1 MNSRKNHNKKLMLP
15 VLIFLVGC
23 LVLTVVL
30 YHSYRSNYK
39 QVRNVTALNAT
50 TYAERLQNDMNR
62 GVAITDTLEE
72 IVISEN
78 GKIDNF
84 QKVAR
89 DLMADFIQSIQIAP
103 DGVVT
108 DIYPEAGNEAGKI
121 DLMHDESR
129 GEICRYGRDKN
140 IVTMQGPFDLK
151 QGGQGIAIRNPVYLE
166 GADGSPVFWG
176 FTIVIIRVPE
186 IFTESIQALTKF
198 GYDYSLTKTV
208 SPLSDDTE
216 IVSSSGNIMKNPITF
231 EFEFGGCLFDFEVMP
246 ADGWSHGWNVFPQLF
261 LGICVILLLTGL
273 TVVILVIERHRDILK
288 KMAIT
293 DPLTGLLNRKGFDEQ
308 LKKVMQ
314 SDLHIHCVGIQM
326 DIDDFKFINDMYG
339 HVVGDAALKSLAQ
352 DMQSYFNDNSILCR
366 NGGDEF
372 SVILVDTT
380 EEEARKKIEHFTL
393 QPRYITYNG
402 GEHPFYISLGYAE
415 YPKDCE
421 DVLKLIRCADMAL
434 YAVKLHGKHNCSRY
448 RGDYKIQHR
457 SQLGFALQ
465 DVSKNLPGAFLIYIA
480 DPENDDILFA
490 NRELIELA
498 GCSDF
503 DDFLD
508 YTDRRFRNL
517 IHPDERDSVE
527 TSIWEQID
535 AKTSGNNDYV
545 RFHFAKK
552 DGTYLPVLDHG
563 RIVENRYYGNVFY
576 VLIMDCALVESYYD
590 NKTGLGTVQERSHI
604 IPVSR

>member
-72 IVISEN
+72 IAISEN
-78 GKIDNF
+78 GEIDNF

-89 DLMADFIQSIQIAP
+89 DLMADSIQSIQIAP

-231 EFEFGGCLFDFEVMP
+231 EFEFCGSLFDFEIMP

-273 TVVILVIERHRDILK
+273 TVVILVIERHRDTLK

-314 SDLHIHCVGIQM
+314 GDLNIHCVGIQM

-352 DMQSYFNDNSILCR
+352 DMQSYFNDNSIICR

-372 SVILVDTT
+372 SVILVDAT
-380 EEEARKKIEHFTL
+380 EEETRKKIEQFTL

-421 DVLKLIRCADMAL
+421 DVSELIRCADMAL
-434 YAVKLHGKHNCSRY
+434 YAVKLREKHNCSPY
-448 RGDYKIQHR
+448 REAHKMQHR

-480 DPENDDILFA
+480 DPENDNILFA
-490 NRELIELA
+490 NRELIEFA
-498 GCSDF
+498 GCRDF

-508 YTDRRFRNL
+508 YTDHRFRNL

-535 AKTSGNNDYV
+535 AKISGNNDYV

-590 NKTGLGTVQERSHI
+590 NKIGLGTVQE
-604 IPVSR
+604 

>member
-72 IVISEN
+72 IAISEN
-78 GKIDNF
+78 GEIDNF

-121 DLMHDESR
+121 DLIHDESR

-186 IFTESIQALTKF
+186 IFTESIQSLTKF

-246 ADGWSHGWNVFPQLF
+246 AYGWSHGWNVFPQLF

-293 DPLTGLLNRKGFDEQ
+293 DPLTGLLRYTCSHEQ

-393 QPRYITYNG
+393 QPRHITYNG
-402 GEHPFYISLGYAE
+402 EEHPFYISLGYAE

-457 SQLGFALQ
+457 RQLGFALQ

-590 NKTGLGTVQERSHI
+590 NKTGLGTVQE
-604 IPVSR
+604 

>member
-1 MNSRKNHNKKLMLP
+1 MNSRKNHDKKLMLP

-39 QVRNVTALNAT
+39 QVRNVTALNAA

-72 IVISEN
+72 IAISEN

-121 DLMHDESR
+121 DLMNDESR

-231 EFEFGGCLFDFEVMP
+231 EFEFCGSLFDFEVMP
-246 ADGWSHGWNVFPQLF
+246 ADGWSHGWDVFPQLF

-273 TVVILVIERHRDILK
+273 TVVILVIERNRDTLK

-308 LKKVMQ
+308 LKNVMQ
-314 SDLHIHCVGIQM
+314 GDLHIHCVGIQM

-352 DMQSYFNDNSILCR
+352 DMQSYFNDNSIICR

-372 SVILVDTT
+372 SAILVDTT
-380 EEEARKKIEHFTL
+380 EEEARKKIEQFTL
-393 QPRYITYNG
+393 QPRHITYNG
-402 GEHPFYISLGYAE
+402 GERPFYISLGYAE

-421 DVLKLIRCADMAL
+421 DVSELIRCADMAL
-434 YAVKLHGKHNCSRY
+434 YAVKLHGKHNCSPY
-448 RGDYKIQHR
+448 RGAYKMQHR

-465 DVSKNLPGAFLIYIA
+465 DVSKNLPGAFL
-480 DPENDDILFA
+480 NILFA
-490 NRELIELA
+490 NRELIEFA
-498 GCSDF
+498 GCRDF

-508 YTDRRFRNL
+508 YTDHRFRNL

-527 TSIWEQID
+527 TSIWKQIY

-590 NKTGLGTVQERSHI
+590 NKTCLETVPE
-604 IPVSR
+604 

>member
-72 IVISEN
+72 IAISEN

-108 DIYPEAGNEAGKI
+108 DIYPETGNEAGKI
-121 DLMHDESR
+121 DLIHDESR

-166 GADGSPVFWG
+166 GADGSLVFWG

-186 IFTESIQALTKF
+186 IFTESIQSLTKF
-198 GYDYSLTKTV
+198 GYDYSLIKTV

-273 TVVILVIERHRDILK
+273 TVGILVIERHRDTLK

-314 SDLHIHCVGIQM
+314 GDLHIHCVGIQM

-393 QPRYITYNG
+393 QPRHITYNG
-402 GEHPFYISLGYAE
+402 EEHPFYISLGYAE

-421 DVLKLIRCADMAL
+421 DVSELIRCADMAL
-434 YAVKLHGKHNCSRY
+434 YAVKLHGKHNCSPY

-498 GCSDF
+498 GCRDF

-552 DGTYLPVLDHG
+552 DGTYIPVLDHG

-576 VLIMDCALVESYYD
+576 VLIMDCALIESYYD
-590 NKTGLGTVQERSHI
+590 NKTGLKTVQE
-604 IPVSR
+604 

>member
-72 IVISEN
+72 IAISAN

-84 QKVAR
+84 QKVAQN
-89 DLMADFIQSIQIAP
+89 LMADFIQSIQIAP

-121 DLMHDESR
+121 DLIHDESR

-166 GADGSPVFWG
+166 SADGSPVFWG

-186 IFTESIQALTKF
+186 IFTESIQSLTKF

-231 EFEFGGCLFDFEVMP
+231 EFEFCGSLFDFEVMP

-273 TVVILVIERHRDILK
+273 TVVILVIERHRDTLK

-314 SDLHIHCVGIQM
+314 GDLHIHCVGIQM

-352 DMQSYFNDNSILCR
+352 DMQSYFNDNSIICR

-380 EEEARKKIEHFTL
+380 EEETRKKIEQFTL
-393 QPRYITYNG
+393 QPRHITYNG

-421 DVLKLIRCADMAL
+421 DVSELIRCADMAL

-535 AKTSGNNDYV
+535 AKISGNNDYV

-590 NKTGLGTVQERSHI
+590 NKIGLETVPE
-604 IPVSR
+604 

>member
-72 IVISEN
+72 IAISEN

-89 DLMADFIQSIQIAP
+89 NLMADFIQSIQIAP

-231 EFEFGGCLFDFEVMP
+231 EFEFCGSLFDFEIMP

-273 TVVILVIERHRDILK
+273 TVVILVIERHRDTLK

-314 SDLHIHCVGIQM
+314 GDLHIHCVGIQM

-393 QPRYITYNG
+393 QPRHITYNG
-402 GEHPFYISLGYAE
+402 EEHPFYISLGYAE

-457 SQLGFALQ
+457 RQLGFALQ

-552 DGTYLPVLDHG
+552 DGSYLPVLDHG

-590 NKTGLGTVQERSHI
+590 NKTGLGTVQE
-604 IPVSR
+604 

>member
-39 QVRNVTALNAT
+39 QVRNVTALNAA

-72 IVISEN
+72 IAISEN

-380 EEEARKKIEHFTL
+380 EEEARKKIEHFTI
-393 QPRYITYNG
+393 QPRHITYNG
-402 GEHPFYISLGYAE
+402 EEHPFYISLGYAE

-490 NRELIELA
+490 NHELIELA
-498 GCSDF
+498 GCRDF

-535 AKTSGNNDYV
+535 AKTNGNNDYV

-590 NKTGLGTVQERSHI
+590 NKTGLESVPE
-604 IPVSR
+604 

>member
-15 VLIFLVGC
+15 ILIFLVGC

-72 IVISEN
+72 IAISAN

-121 DLMHDESR
+121 DLIHDESR

-186 IFTESIQALTKF
+186 IFTESIQSLTKF

-314 SDLHIHCVGIQM
+314 GDLHIHCVGIQM

-380 EEEARKKIEHFTL
+380 EEEARKKIEQFTL

-421 DVLKLIRCADMAL
+421 DVSELIRCADMAL

-490 NRELIELA
+490 NHELIELA
-498 GCSDF
+498 GCRDF

-535 AKTSGNNDYV
+535 AKTNGNNDYV

-590 NKTGLGTVQERSHI
+590 NKTGLETVPE
-604 IPVSR
+604 

>member
-15 VLIFLVGC
+15 VLVFLVGC
-23 LVLTVVL
+23 MVLTVVL

-39 QVRNVTALNAT
+39 QVRNVTVLNAT

-72 IVISEN
+72 IAISEN

-89 DLMADFIQSIQIAP
+89 NLMSDYIQSIQIAP

-108 DIYPEAGNEAGKI
+108 DIYPETGNEAGKI
-121 DLMHDESR
+121 DLIHDESR

-186 IFTESIQALTKF
+186 IFTESIQSLTKF
-198 GYDYSLTKTV
+198 GYDYSLIKTV

-273 TVVILVIERHRDILK
+273 TVGILVIERHRDTLK

-314 SDLHIHCVGIQM
+314 GDLHIHCVGIQM

-393 QPRYITYNG
+393 QPRHITYNG
-402 GEHPFYISLGYAE
+402 EEHPFYISLGYAE

-421 DVLKLIRCADMAL
+421 DVSELIRCADMAL

-457 SQLGFALQ
+457 RQLGFALQ

-498 GCSDF
+498 GCRDF

-552 DGTYLPVLDHG
+552 DGTYIPVLDHG

-576 VLIMDCALVESYYD
+576 VLIMDCALIESYYD
-590 NKTGLGTVQERSHI
+590 NKTGLKTVQE
-604 IPVSR
+604 

>member
-1 MNSRKNHNKKLMLP
+1 
-15 VLIFLVGC
+15 
-23 LVLTVVL
+23 
-30 YHSYRSNYK
+30 
-39 QVRNVTALNAT
+39 
-50 TYAERLQNDMNR
+50 
-62 GVAITDTLEE
+62 
-72 IVISEN
+72 
-78 GKIDNF
+78 
-84 QKVAR
+84 
-89 DLMADFIQSIQIAP
+89 
-103 DGVVT
+103 
-108 DIYPEAGNEAGKI
+108 
-121 DLMHDESR
+121 
-129 GEICRYGRDKN
+129 
-140 IVTMQGPFDLK
+140 
-151 QGGQGIAIRNPVYLE
+151 
-166 GADGSPVFWG
+166 
-176 FTIVIIRVPE
+176 
-186 IFTESIQALTKF
+186 
-198 GYDYSLTKTV
+198 
-208 SPLSDDTE
+208 
-216 IVSSSGNIMKNPITF
+216 
-231 EFEFGGCLFDFEVMP
+231 
-246 ADGWSHGWNVFPQLF
+246 
-261 LGICVILLLTGL
+261 
-273 TVVILVIERHRDILK
+273 
-288 KMAIT
+288 MAIT

-393 QPRYITYNG
+393 QPRHITYNG
-402 GEHPFYISLGYAE
+402 EEHPFYISLGYAE

-457 SQLGFALQ
+457 RQLGFALQ

-590 NKTGLGTVQERSHI
+590 NKTGLGTVPERSHI

>member
-72 IVISEN
+72 IAISEN

-231 EFEFGGCLFDFEVMP
+231 EFEFCGSLFDFEIMP

-273 TVVILVIERHRDILK
+273 TVVILVIERHRDTLK

-314 SDLHIHCVGIQM
+314 GDLHIHCVGIQM

-352 DMQSYFNDNSILCR
+352 DIQSYFNDNSIICR

-372 SVILVDTT
+372 SAILVDTT
-380 EEEARKKIEHFTL
+380 EEEARKKIEQFTL
-393 QPRYITYNG
+393 QPRHITYNG

-421 DVLKLIRCADMAL
+421 DVSELIRCADMAL
-434 YAVKLHGKHNCSRY
+434 YAVKLHGKHNCSPY
-448 RGDYKIQHR
+448 RGAYKMQHR

-465 DVSKNLPGAFLIYIA
+465 DVSKNLPGAFLIY
-480 DPENDDILFA
+480 
-490 NRELIELA
+490 
-498 GCSDF
+498 S
-503 DDFLD
+503 
-508 YTDRRFRNL
+508 
-517 IHPDERDSVE
+517 
-527 TSIWEQID
+527 
-535 AKTSGNNDYV
+535 
-545 RFHFAKK
+545 
-552 DGTYLPVLDHG
+552 
-563 RIVENRYYGNVFY
+563 
-576 VLIMDCALVESYYD
+576 
-590 NKTGLGTVQERSHI
+590 
-604 IPVSR
+604 

>member
-15 VLIFLVGC
+15 VLVFLVGC

-72 IVISEN
+72 IAISEN

-89 DLMADFIQSIQIAP
+89 NLMSDFIQSIQIAP

-108 DIYPEAGNEAGKI
+108 DIYPETGNEAGKI
-121 DLMHDESR
+121 DLIHDESR

-186 IFTESIQALTKF
+186 IFTESIQSLTKF

-273 TVVILVIERHRDILK
+273 TVGILVIERHRDTLK

-314 SDLHIHCVGIQM
+314 GDLHIHCVGIQM

-393 QPRYITYNG
+393 QPRHITYNG
-402 GEHPFYISLGYAE
+402 EEHPFYISLGYAE

-421 DVLKLIRCADMAL
+421 DVSELIRCADMAL
-434 YAVKLHGKHNCSRY
+434 YAVKLHGKHNCSPY

-465 DVSKNLPGAFLIYIA
+465 DISKNLPGAFLIYIA

-498 GCSDF
+498 GCRDF

-552 DGTYLPVLDHG
+552 DGTYIPVLDHG

-576 VLIMDCALVESYYD
+576 VLIMDCALIESYYD
-590 NKTGLGTVQERSHI
+590 NKTGLKTVQE
-604 IPVSR
+604 

>member
-72 IVISEN
+72 IAISEN

-89 DLMADFIQSIQIAP
+89 NLMADSIQSIQIAP

-121 DLMHDESR
+121 DLIHDESR

-231 EFEFGGCLFDFEVMP
+231 EFEFCGSLFDFEVMP
-246 ADGWSHGWNVFPQLF
+246 TDGWSHGWNVFPQLF

-273 TVVILVIERHRDILK
+273 TVVILVIERNRDTLK

-393 QPRYITYNG
+393 QPRHITYNG
-402 GEHPFYISLGYAE
+402 EEHPFYISLGYAE

-498 GCSDF
+498 GCRDF

-590 NKTGLGTVQERSHI
+590 NKIGLETVPE
-604 IPVSR
+604 

>member
-39 QVRNVTALNAT
+39 QVRNVTALNAA

-72 IVISEN
+72 IAISEN

-89 DLMADFIQSIQIAP
+89 NLMSDYIQSIQIAP

-108 DIYPEAGNEAGKI
+108 DIYPETGNEAGKI
-121 DLMHDESR
+121 DLIHDESR

-273 TVVILVIERHRDILK
+273 TVGILVIERHRDTLK

-314 SDLHIHCVGIQM
+314 GDLHIHCVGVQM

-393 QPRYITYNG
+393 QPRHITYNG
-402 GEHPFYISLGYAE
+402 EEHPFYISLGYAE

-421 DVLKLIRCADMAL
+421 DVSELIRCADMAL
-434 YAVKLHGKHNCSRY
+434 YAVKLHGKHNCSPY

-498 GCSDF
+498 GCRDF

-552 DGTYLPVLDHG
+552 DGTYIPVLDHG

-576 VLIMDCALVESYYD
+576 VLIMDCALIESYYD
-590 NKTGLGTVQERSHI
+590 NKTGLKTVQE
-604 IPVSR
+604 

>member
-1 MNSRKNHNKKLMLP
+1 MNLRKNHNKKLMLP
-15 VLIFLVGC
+15 VLVFLVGC
-23 LVLTVVL
+23 MVLTVVL

-72 IVISEN
+72 IAISEN

-89 DLMADFIQSIQIAP
+89 NLMSDYIQSIQIAP

-108 DIYPEAGNEAGKI
+108 DIYPETGNEAGKI
-121 DLMHDESR
+121 DLIHDESR

-186 IFTESIQALTKF
+186 IFTESIQSLTKF
-198 GYDYSLTKTV
+198 GYDYSLIKTV

-273 TVVILVIERHRDILK
+273 TVGILVIERHRDTLK

-314 SDLHIHCVGIQM
+314 GDLHIHCVGVQM

-393 QPRYITYNG
+393 QPRHITYNG
-402 GEHPFYISLGYAE
+402 EEHPFYISLGYAE

-421 DVLKLIRCADMAL
+421 DVSELIRCADMAL
-434 YAVKLHGKHNCSRY
+434 YAVKLHGKHNCSPY

-498 GCSDF
+498 GCRDF

-552 DGTYLPVLDHG
+552 DGTYIPVLDHG

-576 VLIMDCALVESYYD
+576 VLIMDCALIESYYD
-590 NKTGLGTVQERSHI
+590 NKTGLKTVQE
-604 IPVSR
+604 

>member
-15 VLIFLVGC
+15 VLVFLVGC
-23 LVLTVVL
+23 MVLTVVL

-39 QVRNVTALNAT
+39 QVRNVTVLNAT

-72 IVISEN
+72 IAISEN

-89 DLMADFIQSIQIAP
+89 NLMSDYIQSIQIAP

-108 DIYPEAGNEAGKI
+108 DIYPETGNEAGKI
-121 DLMHDESR
+121 DLIHDESR

-186 IFTESIQALTKF
+186 IFTESIQSLTKF
-198 GYDYSLTKTV
+198 GYDYSLIKTV

-273 TVVILVIERHRDILK
+273 TVGILVIERHRDTLK

-314 SDLHIHCVGIQM
+314 GDLHIHCVGIQM

-393 QPRYITYNG
+393 QPRHITYNG
-402 GEHPFYISLGYAE
+402 EEHPFYISLGYAE

-421 DVLKLIRCADMAL
+421 DVSELIRCADMAL
-434 YAVKLHGKHNCSRY
+434 YAVKLHGKHNCSPY

-465 DVSKNLPGAFLIYIA
+465 DISKNLPGAFLIYIA

-498 GCSDF
+498 GCRDF

-552 DGTYLPVLDHG
+552 DGTYIPVLDHG

-576 VLIMDCALVESYYD
+576 VLIMDCALIESYYD
-590 NKTGLGTVQERSHI
+590 NKTGLKTVQE
-604 IPVSR
+604 

>member
-72 IVISEN
+72 IAISEN

-89 DLMADFIQSIQIAP
+89 DQMADFIQSIQIAP

-380 EEEARKKIEHFTL
+380 EEEARKKIEHFTI
-393 QPRYITYNG
+393 QPRHITYNG
-402 GEHPFYISLGYAE
+402 EEHPFYISLGYAE

-490 NRELIELA
+490 NHELIELA
-498 GCSDF
+498 GCRDF

-535 AKTSGNNDYV
+535 AKTNGNNDYV

-590 NKTGLGTVQERSHI
+590 NKTGLESVPE
-604 IPVSR
+604 

>member
-15 VLIFLVGC
+15 VLVFLVGC

-72 IVISEN
+72 IAISEN

-89 DLMADFIQSIQIAP
+89 NLMSNFIQSIQIAP

-108 DIYPEAGNEAGKI
+108 DIYPETGNEAGKI
-121 DLMHDESR
+121 DLIHDESR

-186 IFTESIQALTKF
+186 IFTESIQSLTKF

-273 TVVILVIERHRDILK
+273 TVGILVIERHRDTLK

-314 SDLHIHCVGIQM
+314 GDLHIHCVGIQM

-372 SVILVDTT
+372 SVILVDIT

-393 QPRYITYNG
+393 QPRHITYNG
-402 GEHPFYISLGYAE
+402 EERPFYISLGYAE

-421 DVLKLIRCADMAL
+421 DVSELIRCADMAL
-434 YAVKLHGKHNCSRY
+434 YAVKLHGKHNCSPY

-498 GCSDF
+498 GCRDF

-508 YTDRRFRNL
+508 YTDHRFRNL

-552 DGTYLPVLDHG
+552 DGTYIPVLDHG

-576 VLIMDCALVESYYD
+576 VLIMDCALIESYYD
-590 NKTGLGTVQERSHI
+590 NKTGLKTVQE
-604 IPVSR
+604 

>member
-39 QVRNVTALNAT
+39 QVRNVTALNAA

-72 IVISEN
+72 IAISEN

-108 DIYPEAGNEAGKI
+108 AIYPEAGNEAGKI
-121 DLMHDESR
+121 DLMRDESR

-186 IFTESIQALTKF
+186 IFTESIQALAKF

-231 EFEFGGCLFDFEVMP
+231 EFEFCGSLFDFEVMP

-273 TVVILVIERHRDILK
+273 TVVILVIGRNRDTLK

-308 LKKVMQ
+308 LKNVMQ
-314 SDLHIHCVGIQM
+314 GDLHIHCVGIQM

-380 EEEARKKIEHFTL
+380 EEEARKKIEHFTI
-393 QPRYITYNG
+393 QPRHITYNG
-402 GEHPFYISLGYAE
+402 EEHPFYISLGYAE

-490 NRELIELA
+490 NHELIELA
-498 GCSDF
+498 GCRDF

-535 AKTSGNNDYV
+535 AKTNGNNDYV

-590 NKTGLGTVQERSHI
+590 NKTGLETVPE
-604 IPVSR
+604 

>member
-39 QVRNVTALNAT
+39 QVRNVTALNAA

-72 IVISEN
+72 IAISEN

-108 DIYPEAGNEAGKI
+108 AIYPEAGNEAGKI
-121 DLMHDESR
+121 DLMRDESR

-231 EFEFGGCLFDFEVMP
+231 EFEFCGSLFDFEVMP

-273 TVVILVIERHRDILK
+273 TVMILVIERNRDTLK

-308 LKKVMQ
+308 LKNVMQ
-314 SDLHIHCVGIQM
+314 GDLHIHCVGIQM

-380 EEEARKKIEHFTL
+380 EEEARKKIEHFTI
-393 QPRYITYNG
+393 QPRHITYNG
-402 GEHPFYISLGYAE
+402 EEHPFYISLGYAE

-490 NRELIELA
+490 NHELIELA
-498 GCSDF
+498 GCRDF

-535 AKTSGNNDYV
+535 AKTNGNNDYV

-590 NKTGLGTVQERSHI
+590 NKTGLETVPE
-604 IPVSR
+604 

>member
-39 QVRNVTALNAT
+39 QVRNVTALNAA

-72 IVISEN
+72 IAISEN

-108 DIYPEAGNEAGKI
+108 AIYPEAGNEAGKI
-121 DLMHDESR
+121 DLMRDESR

-231 EFEFGGCLFDFEVMP
+231 EFEFCGSLFDFEVMP

-273 TVVILVIERHRDILK
+273 TVVILVIGRNRDTLK

-308 LKKVMQ
+308 LKNVMQ
-314 SDLHIHCVGIQM
+314 GDLHIHCVGIQI

-380 EEEARKKIEHFTL
+380 EEEARKKIEHFTI
-393 QPRYITYNG
+393 QPRHITYNG
-402 GEHPFYISLGYAE
+402 EEHPFYISLGYAE

-490 NRELIELA
+490 NHELIELA
-498 GCSDF
+498 GCRDF

-535 AKTSGNNDYV
+535 AKTNGNNDYV

-590 NKTGLGTVQERSHI
+590 NKTGLETVPE
-604 IPVSR
+604 

>member
-1 MNSRKNHNKKLMLP
+1 MNLRKNHNKKLMLP
-15 VLIFLVGC
+15 VLVFLVGC
-23 LVLTVVL
+23 MVLTVVL

-72 IVISEN
+72 IAISEN

-89 DLMADFIQSIQIAP
+89 NLMSDYIQSIQIAP

-108 DIYPEAGNEAGKI
+108 DIYPETGNEAGKI
-121 DLMHDESR
+121 DLIYDESR

-186 IFTESIQALTKF
+186 IFTESIQSLTKF
-198 GYDYSLTKTV
+198 GYDYSLIKTV

-273 TVVILVIERHRDILK
+273 TVVILVIERNRDTLK

-308 LKKVMQ
+308 LKNVMQ
-314 SDLHIHCVGIQM
+314 GDLHIHCVGIQM

-393 QPRYITYNG
+393 QPRHITYNG
-402 GEHPFYISLGYAE
+402 EEHPFYISLGYAE

-421 DVLKLIRCADMAL
+421 DVSELIRCADMAL
-434 YAVKLHGKHNCSRY
+434 YAVKLHGKHNCSPY

-498 GCSDF
+498 GCRDF

-552 DGTYLPVLDHG
+552 DGTYIPVLDHG

-576 VLIMDCALVESYYD
+576 VLIMDCALIESYYD
-590 NKTGLGTVQERSHI
+590 NKTGLKTVQE
-604 IPVSR
+604 

>member
-72 IVISEN
+72 IAISEN

-103 DGVVT
+103 DGVAT

-231 EFEFGGCLFDFEVMP
+231 DFEIMP

-273 TVVILVIERHRDILK
+273 TVVILVIERHRDTLK

-314 SDLHIHCVGIQM
+314 GDLHIHCVGIQM

-352 DMQSYFNDNSILCR
+352 DIQSYFNDNSIICR

-372 SVILVDTT
+372 SAILVDTT
-380 EEEARKKIEHFTL
+380 EEEARKKIEQFTL
-393 QPRYITYNG
+393 QSRHITYNG

-421 DVLKLIRCADMAL
+421 DVSELIRCADMAL
-434 YAVKLHGKHNCSRY
+434 YAVKLHGKHNCSPY
-448 RGDYKIQHR
+448 RGAYKMQHR

-480 DPENDDILFA
+480 DPENDNILFA
-490 NRELIELA
+490 NRELIEFA
-498 GCSDF
+498 GCRDF

-508 YTDRRFRNL
+508 YTDHRFRNL
-517 IHPDERDSVE
+517 VHPDERDSVE
-527 TSIWEQID
+527 TSIWKQID

-590 NKTGLGTVQERSHI
+590 NKTGLETVPE
-604 IPVSR
+604 

>member
-72 IVISEN
+72 IAISEN

-166 GADGSPVFWG
+166 SADGSPVFWG

-186 IFTESIQALTKF
+186 IFTESIQSLTKF

-231 EFEFGGCLFDFEVMP
+231 EFEFCGCLFDFGVMP

-288 KMAIT
+288 KIAIT

-314 SDLHIHCVGIQM
+314 GDLHIHCVGIQM

-393 QPRYITYNG
+393 QPRHITYNG

-508 YTDRRFRNL
+508 YTDHRFRNL
-517 IHPDERDSVE
+517 VHPDERDSVE
-527 TSIWEQID
+527 TSIWKQID

-545 RFHFAKK
+545 RFRFAKK

-590 NKTGLGTVQERSHI
+590 NKTGLGTVQE
-604 IPVSR
+604 

>member
-39 QVRNVTALNAT
+39 QVRNVTALNAA

-72 IVISEN
+72 IAISEN

-108 DIYPEAGNEAGKI
+108 AIYPEAGNEAGKI
-121 DLMHDESR
+121 DLMRDESR

-231 EFEFGGCLFDFEVMP
+231 EFEFCGSLFDFEVMP

-273 TVVILVIERHRDILK
+273 TVVILVIGRNRDTLK

-308 LKKVMQ
+308 LKNVMQ
-314 SDLHIHCVGIQM
+314 GDLHIHCVGIQM

-380 EEEARKKIEHFTL
+380 EEEARKKIEHFTI
-393 QPRYITYNG
+393 QPRHITYNG
-402 GEHPFYISLGYAE
+402 EEHPFYISLGYAE

-490 NRELIELA
+490 NHELIELA
-498 GCSDF
+498 GCRDF

-535 AKTSGNNDYV
+535 AKTNGNNDYV

-590 NKTGLGTVQERSHI
+590 NKTGLETVPE
-604 IPVSR
+604 

>member
-72 IVISEN
+72 IAISEN

-393 QPRYITYNG
+393 QPRHITYNG
-402 GEHPFYISLGYAE
+402 EEHPFYISLGYAE

-498 GCSDF
+498 GCRDF

-527 TSIWEQID
+527 TSIWKQID

-590 NKTGLGTVQERSHI
+590 NKTGLGTVQE
-604 IPVSR
+604 

>member
-15 VLIFLVGC
+15 VLVFLVGC
-23 LVLTVVL
+23 MVLTVVL

-39 QVRNVTALNAT
+39 QVRNVTVLNAT

-72 IVISEN
+72 IAISEN

-108 DIYPEAGNEAGKI
+108 DIYPETGNEAGKI
-121 DLMHDESR
+121 DLIHDESR

-186 IFTESIQALTKF
+186 IFTESIQSLTKF
-198 GYDYSLTKTV
+198 GYDYSLIKTV

-273 TVVILVIERHRDILK
+273 TVGILVIERHRDTLK

-314 SDLHIHCVGIQM
+314 GDLHIHCVGIQM

-393 QPRYITYNG
+393 QPRHITYNG
-402 GEHPFYISLGYAE
+402 EEHPFYISLGYAE

-421 DVLKLIRCADMAL
+421 DVSELIRCADMAL
-434 YAVKLHGKHNCSRY
+434 YAVKLHGKHNCSPY

-498 GCSDF
+498 GCRDF

-552 DGTYLPVLDHG
+552 DGTYIPVLDHG

-576 VLIMDCALVESYYD
+576 VLIMDCALIESYYD
-590 NKTGLGTVQERSHI
+590 NKTGLKTVQE
-604 IPVSR
+604 

>member
-39 QVRNVTALNAT
+39 QVRNVTALNAA

-72 IVISEN
+72 IAISEN

-121 DLMHDESR
+121 DLMNDESR

-231 EFEFGGCLFDFEVMP
+231 EFEFCGSLFDFEVMP

-273 TVVILVIERHRDILK
+273 TVVILVIERNRDTLK

-308 LKKVMQ
+308 LKNVMQ
-314 SDLHIHCVGIQM
+314 GDLHIHCVGIQM

-380 EEEARKKIEHFTL
+380 EEEARKKIEHFTI
-393 QPRYITYNG
+393 QPRHITYNG
-402 GEHPFYISLGYAE
+402 EEHPFYISLGYAE

-490 NRELIELA
+490 NHELIELA
-498 GCSDF
+498 GCRDF

-535 AKTSGNNDYV
+535 AKTNGNNDYV

-590 NKTGLGTVQERSHI
+590 NKTGLETVPE
-604 IPVSR
+604 